1 MSKILFANAHSL
13 FDYTDGASNSIR
25 LILERLSQL
34 GHEVFVVTG
43 LISNGLDGFN
53 YSKEFFKK
61 DLNDEIKRFKKNGI
75 NFSLVK
81 TNKWQRLQLSS
92 IEQEIIYRE
101 AESII
106 KENNINLIIGW
117 GNLLLEES
125 IFRKAKDHNI
135 KICFYLVSP
144 SYKGK
149 KIFLMKNSDFAITD
163 SQSTLNLYKNEYIK
177 PIFVLPKF
185 LDKSSKNNLKN
196 IKKKNKY
203 KCLFVNPI
211 IKKGLEPFILIC
223 HFANKND
230 MPLDFICIDSN
241 YNLVNE
247 LRLLNYDINQ
257 LPLNIKIK
265 SSQINNYELFK
276 DIDILLLPSL
286 WHESG
291 SRLIC
296 EAYSYGIP
304 VIGFNTGGT
313 SELIGKFKKNLFD
326 SPKVYFD
333 NNYILRIHDW
343 KPNIICQRIFE
354 IINDYKNESE
364 EIKRFYQSLDLDMKG
379 NNKLNEIINFLSSI
393 NS

>member
-25 LILERLSQL
+25 LILERLSLL

-53 YSKEFFKK
+53 YSKEFFKN
-61 DLNDEIKRFKKNGI
+61 DLNHEIKRFKKDGI

-81 TNKWQRLQLSS
+81 TKTWQRLQLSS
-92 IEQEIIYRE
+92 IEQELIYRE
-101 AESII
+101 TESII
-106 KENNINLIIGW
+106 KKNNIYLIIGW

-125 IFRKAKDHNI
+125 IFKKAKDNNI

-163 SQSTLNLYKNEYIK
+163 SQSTLNLYKNEYSK

-185 LDKSSKNNLKN
+185 LAKVPKNNQKN
-196 IKKKNKY
+196 INEKNRY

-223 HFANKND
+223 LFANKNK

-241 YNLVNE
+241 NNLINE
-247 LRLLNYDINQ
+247 LSLLKFDTNQ
-257 LPLNIKIK
+257 LPPNIKIK
-265 SSQINNYELFK
+265 SSQIDNYELFR

-291 SRLIC
+291 SRLIY
-296 EAYSYGIP
+296 EAYAYGIP

-313 SELIGKFKKNLFD
+313 AELIGKFKKNLFD

-333 NNYILRIHDW
+333 NNYILRLHDW
-343 KPNIICQRIFE
+343 EPNLICKRIFE

-364 EIKRFYQSLDLDMKG
+364 EIKRFYKNLNLDM
-379 NNKLNEIINFLSSI
+379 NCNKKLKEIINFVDNNIS
-393 NS
+393 

>member
-25 LILERLSQL
+25 LILERLSLL

-43 LISNGLDGFN
+43 LISNGLDGCN
-53 YSKEFFKK
+53 YSKEFFKN
-61 DLNDEIKRFKKNGI
+61 DLNDEI
-75 NFSLVK
+75 
-81 TNKWQRLQLSS
+81 
-92 IEQEIIYRE
+92 
-101 AESII
+101 
-106 KENNINLIIGW
+106 
-117 GNLLLEES
+117 
-125 IFRKAKDHNI
+125 
-135 KICFYLVSP
+135 
-144 SYKGK
+144 K

-163 SQSTLNLYKNEYIK
+163 SQSTLNLYKNEYSK

-185 LDKSSKNNLKN
+185 LAKSPKNNQKT
-196 IKKKNKY
+196 IIEKNKY

-223 HFANKND
+223 HFANKNQ
-230 MPLDFICIDSN
+230 MPLDFTCIDSN
-241 YNLVNE
+241 NNIVNE
-247 LRLLNYDINQ
+247 LSLLNYDANQ
-257 LPLNIKIK
+257 LPPNVKIK

-291 SRLIC
+291 SRLIY
-296 EAYSYGIP
+296 EAYAYGIP
-304 VIGFNTGGT
+304 VIAFNTGGT
-313 SELIGKFKKNLFD
+313 AELIGKFKKNLFD

-333 NNYILRIHDW
+333 NNYILRLHNW
-343 KPNIICQRIFE
+343 EPNVICKRIFE

-364 EIKRFYQSLDLDMKG
+364 EIKRYYKNLDLDMNCNK
-379 NNKLNEIINFLSSI
+379 KLNEIINFVDNN

>member
-25 LILERLSQL
+25 LILERLSLL

-53 YSKEFFKK
+53 YSKEFFKN
-61 DLNDEIKRFKKNGI
+61 DLNNEIKRFKKNGI

-81 TNKWQRLQLSS
+81 TKQWQRLQLSS
-92 IEQEIIYRE
+92 LEEELIYRE
-101 AESII
+101 TESII
-106 KENNINLIIGW
+106 KNNNISLIIGW

-125 IFRKAKDHNI
+125 IFKKAKDNNI

-163 SQSTLNLYKNEYIK
+163 SQSTLNLYKNEYSK

-185 LDKSSKNNLKN
+185 LAKVPKNNQKN
-196 IKKKNKY
+196 INEKNRY

-223 HFANKND
+223 HFANKNE

-241 YNLVNE
+241 NNLVNE
-247 LRLLNYDINQ
+247 LSLLNFDANQ
-257 LPLNIKIK
+257 LPSNIKIK

-291 SRLIC
+291 SRLIY
-296 EAYSYGIP
+296 EAYAYGIP

-313 SELIGKFKKNLFD
+313 AELIGEFKKNLFD

-333 NNYILRIHDW
+333 NNYILRLHNW
-343 KPNIICQRIFE
+343 EPNAICKRIFE

-364 EIKRFYQSLDLDMKG
+364 EIKRFYKNLDLDMHCNK
-379 NNKLNEIINFLSSI
+379 KLNEIINFVDNN

>member
-53 YSKEFFKK
+53 YSKEFFKN

-81 TNKWQRLQLSS
+81 TKQWQRLQLSS
-92 IEQEIIYRE
+92 IEQELIYRE
-101 AESII
+101 TELIT
-106 KENNINLIIGW
+106 KENNIDLVIGW

-125 IFRKAKDHNI
+125 IFKKAKDNNI

-163 SQSTLNLYKNEYIK
+163 SQSTLNLYKNEYSK

-185 LDKSSKNNLKN
+185 LAKGTKNNLRNVNEKN
-196 IKKKNKY
+196 RH

-223 HFANKND
+223 HFANKNE

-241 YNLVNE
+241 NNLINE
-247 LRLLNYDINQ
+247 LSLLNFDANQ
-257 LPLNIKIK
+257 LPPNIKIK
-265 SSQINNYELFK
+265 GSQINNYELFK

-291 SRLIC
+291 SRLIY
-296 EAYSYGIP
+296 EAYAYGIP

-313 SELIGKFKKNLFD
+313 AELIGEFKKNLFD

-333 NNYILRIHDW
+333 NNYILRIHNW
-343 KPNIICQRIFE
+343 EPNAICKRIYE

-364 EIKRFYQSLDLDMKG
+364 EIKRFYKNLELDLNCNK
-379 NNKLNEIINFLSSI
+379 KLNEIINFVDN

>member
-25 LILERLSQL
+25 LILERLSLL

-53 YSKEFFKK
+53 YSKEFFKN

-81 TNKWQRLQLSS
+81 TKQWQRLQLSS
-92 IEQEIIYRE
+92 IEQELIYRE
-101 AESII
+101 TESII
-106 KENNINLIIGW
+106 ENNNIDIIIGW

-125 IFRKAKDHNI
+125 IFRKAKDNNI

-149 KIFLMKNSDFAITD
+149 KIFLMKESDFAITD
-163 SQSTLNLYKNEYIK
+163 SQSTLNLYKNEFTK
-177 PIFVLPKF
+177 PIFLLPK
-185 LDKSSKNNLKN
+185 LIENNPENNFKN
-196 IKKKNKY
+196 INKKNKY
-203 KCLFVNPI
+203 KCLFVNPL
-211 IKKGLEPFILIC
+211 IKKGLEPFILISQ
-223 HFANKND
+223 FAHKNK
-230 MPLDFICIDSN
+230 MPLDFICINSN
-241 YNLVNE
+241 NNLVNE
-247 LRLLNYDINQ
+247 LSLLNFDPNQ
-257 LPLNIKIK
+257 LPSNIKIK
-265 SSQINNYELFK
+265 TSQIKNYELFK
-276 DIDILLLPSL
+276 DIDILLLPSV
-286 WHESG
+286 WQESG
-291 SRLIC
+291 SRLIY

-313 SELIGKFKKNLFD
+313 AELIGKFKKNLFD

-333 NNYILRIHDW
+333 NNYILRLHDW
-343 KPNIICQRIFE
+343 NPTHICKRILE

-364 EIKRFYQSLDLDMKG
+364 EITSFYESLDLDMNCNK
-379 NNKLNEIINFLSSI
+379 KLNEVINFIGSI

>member
-25 LILERLSQL
+25 LILEELSLL
-34 GHEVFVVTG
+34 GHQVFVVTG
-43 LISNGLDGFN
+43 LISNGLDGFD

-61 DLNDEIKRFKKNGI
+61 DQNEEIKRFKNNGI
-75 NFSLVK
+75 NYSLVK
-81 TNKWQRLQLSS
+81 TKTWQRLQLSS
-92 IEQEIIYRE
+92 LEEELIYRE
-101 AESII
+101 TESII
-106 KENNINLIIGW
+106 KNNNISLIIGW

-125 IFRKAKDHNI
+125 IFRKAKDNDI

-149 KIFLMKNSDFAITD
+149 KIFLIKDSDFAITD
-163 SQSTLNLYKNEYIK
+163 SQSTLNLYKNEFIK

-185 LDKSSKNNLKN
+185 LEKSHKNNLKN

-203 KCLFVNPI
+203 KCLFVNPL
-211 IKKGLEPFILIC
+211 IKKGLEPFILISQ
-223 HFANKND
+223 FAHKNK
-230 MPLDFICIDSN
+230 MPLDFICINSN
-241 YNLVNE
+241 NNLINE
-247 LRLLNYDINQ
+247 LSLLNFDPNQ
-257 LPLNIKIK
+257 LPSNIKIK
-265 SSQINNYELFK
+265 NSQINNYELFK

-296 EAYSYGIP
+296 EAYSYGKP

-313 SELIGKFKKNLFD
+313 AELIGKFKNNLFD

-333 NNYILRIHDW
+333 NNYILRLHDW
-343 KPNIICQRIFE
+343 NPIHICERINE
-354 IINDYKNESE
+354 IINNYKNESE
-364 EIKRFYQSLDLDMKG
+364 EITSFYERLDLDINCKK
-379 NNKLNEIINFLSSI
+379 KLNEVINFAQSI
-393 NS
+393 K

>member
-13 FDYTDGASNSIR
+13 LDYTDGASISIR
-25 LILERLSQL
+25 LILERLSLL

-53 YSKEFFKK
+53 YSKEFFKN

-81 TNKWQRLQLSS
+81 TKKWERLQLSS
-92 IEQEIIYRE
+92 IEQELIYRE
-101 AESII
+101 TELII
-106 KENNINLIIGW
+106 KKNNIDLVIGW

-125 IFRKAKDHNI
+125 IFKKAKDNNI

-163 SQSTLNLYKNEYIK
+163 SQSTLNLYKNEYSK

-185 LDKSSKNNLKN
+185 LAKVPKNNLKN
-196 IKKKNKY
+196 INEKNRY

-211 IKKGLEPFILIC
+211 IKKGLEPFIYIC
-223 HFANKND
+223 HFANKNK

-241 YNLVNE
+241 NNLVNE
-247 LRLLNYDINQ
+247 LSLLNYNINQ
-257 LPLNIKIK
+257 LPPNIKIK

-291 SRLIC
+291 SRLIY
-296 EAYSYGIP
+296 EAYAYGIP
-304 VIGFNTGGT
+304 VLGFNTGGT
-313 SELIGKFKKNLFD
+313 AELIGKFKNNLFD

-333 NNYILRIHDW
+333 NNYILRLHDW
-343 KPNIICQRIFE
+343 EPNIICKRIFE

-364 EIKRFYQSLDLDMKG
+364 EIKRYYKNLDLDVVCNK
-379 NNKLNEIINFLSSI
+379 KLNEILNFVGNNLP
-393 NS
+393 